1 MMTYLPLIFI
11 AMIGFMII
19 MYVVLDGFTLGTGML
34 LPFMTKAERDIAMS
48 VILPTW
54 DGNQTWLVLGAATLY
69 GAFPTAFSLLLP
81 ALYIPLLLMVV
92 ALLFRGVVFEFRLK
106 SAHVAWDIIFSLASL
121 GVTLI
126 QGYMLA
132 IFIQGF
138 SITDDVTIAAHTAG
152 MRPFT
157 VITALS
163 LVFGYSLLG
172 ATRLIL
178 KTIGGLQTKMF
189 NISFVLSF
197 FIALAMVM
205 VSLMT
210 LFVHPE
216 VKQLWFNKKYWLGL
230 SILPI
235 ITGFLFLGLWY
246 SLRKQKEIL
255 PYWLSVFIFLCPYAG
270 FVVSVYP
277 YIVPYHMTLWQ
288 AASPSNSLSFLF
300 VGAVIMLPVL
310 LIYTGYSYRIFKGK
324 VKDVLH
330 Y

>member
-34 LPFMTKAERDIAMS
+34 LPFMAKAERDIAMS

-69 GAFPTAFSLLLP
+69 GAFPMAFSLLLP

-106 SAHVAWDIIFSLASL
+106 STHVAWDIIFSIASL
-121 GVTLI
+121 CVTLI
-126 QGYMLA
+126 QGFMLA
-132 IFIQGF
+132 TFIQGF
-138 SITDDVTIAAHTAG
+138 TISQDVTVIAHTAA
-152 MRPFT
+152 MTPFT
-157 VITALS
+157 AVTAVS
-163 LVFGYSLLG
+163 LVCGYSLLG

-178 KTIGGLQTKMF
+178 KTTDSIQAKMF
-189 NISFVLSF
+189 KISITLSI
-197 FIALAMVM
+197 FIAVAMVI

-216 VKQLWFNKKYWLGL
+216 VKQLWFNQKYWLGL
-230 SILPI
+230 SILPL

-246 SLRKQKEIL
+246 SLKKRKEIL

-277 YIVPYHMTLWQ
+277 YIVPYHITLWQ
-288 AASPSNSLSFLF
+288 AAAPSNSLSFLL

-310 LIYTGYSYRIFKGK
+310 LIYTGYSYHIFKGK